1 MEKLNNVEKT
11 ENVVDIKTQAADR
24 LAEINN
30 LRKQLE
36 KEEKELK
43 NMFKSSLKPGES
55 FETDFAYISISEKS
69 RESLNRKDLEVEFGA
84 DVISGFVKKTE
95 YLQVDVKKK

>member
-43 NMFKSSLKPGES
+43 NK
-55 FETDFAYISISEKS
+55 
-69 RESLNRKDLEVEFGA
+69 
-84 DVISGFVKKTE
+84 
-95 YLQVDVKKK
+95 